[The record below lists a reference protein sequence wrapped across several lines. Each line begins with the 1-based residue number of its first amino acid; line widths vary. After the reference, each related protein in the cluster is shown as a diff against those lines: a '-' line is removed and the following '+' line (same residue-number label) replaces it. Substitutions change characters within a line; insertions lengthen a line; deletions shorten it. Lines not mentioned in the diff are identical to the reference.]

1 MTEKRRPGLL
11 REPNVAHAQVGYI
24 ELFFDLVYV
33 FAVTQLS
40 HLLLGNLTPLGALQT
55 LVLFL
60 AVWWAWMYTTWAT
73 NWVDPDHGANRLML
87 GAVMVASLVMSST
100 LPHAFDRGGLA
111 FALAYV
117 ALQIGRTLYT
127 SWAMGEWRRGGK
139 RTLLRIFVWFA
150 VSGVL
155 WIAGGLARD
164 GEARLAWWAG
174 ALTIESLGPIAFYRV
189 PGLGRS
195 TIGDWAISGGH
206 MAERCALF
214 IIIALG
220 EGVVI
225 IGATF
230 GGLDPSPATI
240 GAFVTS
246 FVGSFAM
253 WWVYFDIG
261 AKRGAEHIEH
271 HDNPGLVGRN
281 AFTYWHIPI
290 VAGIIVLAVGD
301 ELALTHPLAPV
312 HGATILV
319 AVIGTVLFIGGTM
332 TFKRISSG
340 DPWFPLSHQAGL
352 WLTAALGLAGWLWH
366 PTTLAFA
373 AGSVGVFAL
382 VAFWEWVSFHGGWLE
397 PMERRGWWLGRVLR
411 PFAEFLKTRRYA
423 QRDRRQ
429 QRRRGA

>member
-1 MTEKRRPGLL
+1 VNAAKQRPKLL
-11 REPNVAHAQVGYI
+11 REHQGGHAQVCYI

-40 HLLLGNLTPLGALQT
+40 HHLLGELTWLGAAET

-73 NWVDPDHGANRLML
+73 NWVDPEHGANRLML
-87 GAVMVASLVMSST
+87 GAIMIGSLVMSST
-100 LPHAFDRGGLA
+100 LPHAFARSGLA

-117 ALQIGRTLYT
+117 SVQIGRTIYV

-139 RTLLRIFVWFA
+139 RTLLRIAVWFA
-150 VSGVL
+150 VSAVP
-155 WIAGGLARD
+155 WIIGGLTPASEGRI
-164 GEARLAWWAG
+164 LWWAG
-174 ALTIESLGPIAFYRV
+174 ALAVESLGPIAFYRV

-195 TIGDWAISGGH
+195 TLDDWAISGGH

-230 GGLDPSPATI
+230 GGLELSAATA
-240 GAFVTS
+240 GAFLTA

-261 AKRGAEHIEH
+261 ARRGAEHIEH

-301 ELALTHPLAPV
+301 ELTLAHPLEPV
-312 HGATILV
+312 HGDMILV
-319 AVIGTVLFIGGTM
+319 ALVGMVLFLGGTM
-332 TFKRISSG
+332 MFKRISSG
-340 DPWFPLSHQAGL
+340 EPWFPLSHQVGL
-352 WLTAALGLAGWLWH
+352 WLTAALALAGWLWH
-366 PTTLAFA
+366 PPTLTFA
-373 AGSVGVFAL
+373 AGIAAVFGVVAL
-382 VAFWEWVSFHGGWLE
+382 WEWISFHGGWLE
-397 PMERRGWWLGRVLR
+397 PMERRGWRLTRVLR
-411 PFAEFLKTRRYA
+411 PWAEFLKIRRYR

-429 QRRRGA
+429 KR

>member
-1 MTEKRRPGLL
+1 VNDERSHPRLL
-11 REPNVAHAQVGYI
+11 REQNTAHAQVGYI

-40 HLLLGNLTPLGALQT
+40 HHLLGKLDWIGALET

-73 NWVDPDHGANRLML
+73 NWVDPEHGANRLML
-87 GAVMVASLVMSST
+87 GAVMIGSLVMSSA
-100 LPHAFDRGGLA
+100 LPHAFDNAGLA

-117 ALQIGRTLYT
+117 AVQIGRTLYT
-127 SWAMGEWRRGGK
+127 SWVLGEWRRGGK
-139 RTLLRIFVWFA
+139 RTLLRIVVWFA
-150 VSGVL
+150 ASGAL
-155 WIAGGLARD
+155 WIAGGLAPAP
-164 GEARLAWWAG
+164 EARLLWWAV
-174 ALTIESLGPIAFYRV
+174 ALAIESLGPIAFYRV

-195 TIGDWAISGGH
+195 TVEDWAISGGH

-230 GGLDPSPATI
+230 AGLEPAPATI
-240 GAFVTS
+240 GAFLNA

-261 AKRGAEHIEH
+261 AKRGAEHIAH
-271 HDNPGLVGRN
+271 HDSPGLVGRN

-301 ELALTHPLAPV
+301 ELALAHPLEPV
-312 HGATILV
+312 HAETVLV
-319 AVIGTVLFIGGTM
+319 ALVGMALFIGGTM
-332 TFKRISSG
+332 MFKRISSG

-352 WLTAALGLAGWLWH
+352 WLTLALALSGWWLH
-366 PTTLAFA
+366 PTTLVFA
-373 AGSVGVFAL
+373 AGGVAIFAV
-382 VAFWEWVSFHGGWLE
+382 VALWEWVSFHGGWIAR
-397 PMERRGWWLGRVLR
+397 MERRGWWLGRVLR
-411 PFAEFLKTRRYA
+411 PYAEWLKARRYA
-423 QRDRRQ
+423 QRDARAKR
-429 QRRRGA
+429 